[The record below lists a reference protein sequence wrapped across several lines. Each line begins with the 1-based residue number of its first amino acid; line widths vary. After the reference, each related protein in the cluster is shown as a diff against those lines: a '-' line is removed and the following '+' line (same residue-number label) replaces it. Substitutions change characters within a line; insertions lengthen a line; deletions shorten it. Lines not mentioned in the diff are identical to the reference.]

1 MPCPSAIR
9 HQTLWVLVEGNQQ
22 LPTRRPVRQR
32 KIDRQKQIS
41 RATGVVA
48 VDFGYDGIQLLSC
61 LDAAVSPCFQ
71 RHQRRRHRVLA
82 SLVARPEVR
91 LGPWEEPRT
100 VVEREQESRRFR
112 IAVTGSEGNRFIDEL
127 AHEAEAHGGRRLQQV
142 QEGRSEEHT
151 SELQSLMRIS
161 YAVFCL

>member
-1 MPCPSAIR
+1 MIRPPPRSTRPDTLFPST
-9 HQTLWVLVEGNQQ
+9 TL
-22 LPTRRPVRQR
+22 
-32 KIDRQKQIS
+32 
-41 RATGVVA
+41 
-48 VDFGYDGIQLLSC
+48 FGS
-61 LDAAVSPCFQ
+61 APCFQ

-127 AHEAEAHGGRRLQQV
+127 AHEAEAQGGRRLQQV
-142 QEGRSEEHT
+142 QEGR
-151 SELQSLMRIS
+151 LRRCWRQVV
-161 YAVFCL
+161 AVVETERLIPPATNMEIGRAAGRERGWQEVETVERAGRLK